1 MKVLWINH
9 FVPYPAKG
17 GLLIRT
23 SNLLTASVIAHHVD
37 LVALIQPRLVRAY
50 SPSLALGLERSR
62 AALSGLV
69 DALYMVTIPSE
80 RSALHRLATL
90 IRSTLTNR
98 PYSVCWLASDA
109 AKELI
114 NKLLVTHDYDLIHL
128 DTAALLPLLPINL
141 TVPVVV
147 NHHNAEHHMM
157 RRRAQQERNWFK
169 KILFLDEARKIRHFD
184 RNKLG
189 RIRHNIVCSE
199 DDKKRLEA
207 LGVEANRVSIVPN
220 AVAVPEH
227 CQRSPDKNKL
237 LFVGGL
243 DWYPNKKGIEWFL
256 RHIWPTLSAQYADL
270 SLDII
275 GKCPS
280 RTMTQLV
287 AGSERVRL
295 HGYVED
301 IGLYYRN
308 ALAFISP
315 IFDGGGTKLKV
326 LDAMANAIPVI
337 GNSLAFEGIA
347 VTDQLNAFIAN
358 DSRSY
363 GAAVALLSEGH
374 KGADLGRRAQALVAE
389 KYSAIKVGNA
399 YAMLIQSLAQGAA

>member
-23 SNLLTASVIAHHVD
+23 SNLLTACVIAHHVD

-62 AALSGLV
+62 AALTSLV
-69 DALYMVTIPSE
+69 RTLYTVNIPSE

-98 PYSVCWLASDA
+98 PYSVSWLASAA

-114 NKLLVTHDYDLIHL
+114 HKLLLAQDYDLIHL
-128 DTAALLPLLPINL
+128 DTAALLPLLPMNL
-141 TVPVVV
+141 NVPVVV

-157 RRRAQQERNWFK
+157 RRRAQQERNWLK
-169 KILFLDEARKIRHFD
+169 KILFFDEARKIMHFD
-184 RNKLG
+184 SNNLG
-189 RIRHNIVCSE
+189 KVSHNIVCSE
-199 DDKKRLEA
+199 DDKKRIEA
-207 LGVEANRVSIVPN
+207 LGVEATRVSIVPN
-220 AVAVPEH
+220 SVSVPEQS
-227 CQRSPDKNKL
+227 QRSPDKNKL

-243 DWYPNKKGIEWFL
+243 NWYPNKKGIEWFL
-256 RHIWPTLSAQYADL
+256 RNIWPTLAAQYKDL

-275 GKCPS
+275 GKYPS
-280 RTMTQLV
+280 KTMILLV

-337 GNSLAFEGIA
+337 GNSLAFEGID

-363 GAAVALLSEGH
+363 GAAIAILSEGH
-374 KGADLGRRAQALVAE
+374 MGADAGRRAQALVAE

-399 YAMLIQSLAQGAA
+399 YSMLIQSLAQGAA